1 MPYDDLLQATAR
13 QLFGAGQETLVV
25 QAWDQFSRAIE
36 LVPDT
41 GPSMGT
47 NSAVAHPLFLDEPPP
62 RIMTLHNSWWDEE
75 QKFHWRH
82 RLVPQWPYAHRIMVF
97 YPDFTNEVNRAE
109 QYARRRSGIGQ
120 LESPDRLEGV
130 SVLLVFN
137 RHVLLA
143 AEAFEEGLVPY
154 RAAALAAPEARR
166 TGAFK
171 EVLLVEQMRR
181 MLLSLHAILEFEDLR
196 FRLSH
201 TPAPDA
207 AGQLLDRMQT
217 ILAEEIP
224 RTEAALETARRD
236 SRLGYEAEMDYV
248 YTPYVIEE
256 KLRLLRDTLAVQLP
270 RRQSSEGANAK

>member
-13 QLFGAGQETLVV
+13 QLFGAGHEALVV
-25 QAWDQFSRAIE
+25 QAWDHFSRAIG

-47 NSAVAHPLFLDEPPP
+47 NSAVANPLFLDEPPA
-62 RIMTLHNSWWDEE
+62 RIMTLHNSWWDEDR
-75 QKFHWRH
+75 KFHWRH

-97 YPDFTNEVNRAE
+97 YPDFTNTVNRAE
-109 QYARRRSGIGQ
+109 EYARTRSGIGQ
-120 LESPDRLEGV
+120 LESAERLEGV
-130 SVLLVFN
+130 SVVQIFN
-137 RHVLLA
+137 RYVLMA
-143 AEAFEEGLVPY
+143 AEAFEAGLVPY
-154 RAAALAAPEARR
+154 RAAALAAPAERR

-196 FRLSH
+196 FRLCH
-201 TPAPDA
+201 TAEPDA
-207 AGQLLDRMQT
+207 AGELLDRMQA
-217 ILAEEIP
+217 ILEAEIP

-256 KLRLLRDTLAVQLP
+256 KLRLLQQTLQVQLP
-270 RRQSSEGANAK
+270 RRRVV